1 IPIQQFAVSVYV
13 QNHHFEKANNL
24 ANQLKQNNYS
34 VDEKLFQ
41 TIQDSLKLIN
51 LKKDK

>member
-1 IPIQQFAVSVYV
+1 IYA

-24 ANQLKQNNYS
+24 AHHLKQNNYS
-34 VDEKLFQ
+34 VDEKLYQ
-41 TIQDSLKLIN
+41 IIQDSLQLIN